1 MPAHKCSCESCLLS
15 CSCRP
20 VRSVSCPPSQSER
33 VATPACR
40 VRQLTALPRPS
51 SSSAS
56 TNTRQHSTRIRLDT
70 CVGNCCLFVCLFIDR
85 GRLSP
90 PPCYINRTGI
100 IFRPFSGYRPLH
112 YRRFSRFYGTQ
123 KQRRIGVL
131 GGGRS
136 ARRAASSAHAKPV
149 PPPPPTA
156 RCCAQRAGPRGICRC
171 ARTTGAPLAKQLPTE
186 PPTTRPKRWC
196 VPVRSGSHYGA
207 RTGRFA
213 AKIAQNPMLR
223 GLPTHKSDS

>member
-1 MPAHKCSCESCLLS
+1 MCACRVNDCPVYTRQPKLDGSCCLHINAVVRVVFS

-40 VRQLTALPRPS
+40 VRQPTALPRPS

-70 CVGNCCLFVCLFIDR
+70 CVGNCCLFVCSFIDR

-136 ARRAASSAHAKPV
+136 ARRAASSAHANLSLPHR
-149 PPPPPTA
+149 P
-156 RCCAQRAGPRGICRC
+156 
-171 ARTTGAPLAKQLPTE
+171 PLAAE
-186 PPTTRPKRWC
+186 
-196 VPVRSGSHYGA
+196 VVV
-207 RTGRFA
+207 
-213 AKIAQNPMLR
+213 
-223 GLPTHKSDS
+223 GL